1 MATNNSV
8 ILFYSIWLL
17 AVTSSSEAF
26 APSTPTFPSAVASP
40 PESEWANLL
49 SNLNSPHTE
58 KRTKTIRK
66 KRKIKRAPRPQSVL
80 SSPSFRKKGQKAPT
94 SVLLTAEEELD
105 YAYRIRAYKAAL
117 KLRDELVKSIDG
129 VYVHPTDDEWA
140 TACGTTVPNL
150 HRLTDEGRQ
159 ARASLV
165 AANTGLVVQQANRHH
180 MSLKRATEAG
190 GGLGTIL
197 SVADMIQEGHLG
209 LMEAAERFDPD
220 KGFRFSTYATYWVRQ
235 RILKSIS
242 DTSRVIRLPVHVH
255 DTLIRVRK
263 AKQLLKRE
271 SGQEPSLAEL
281 AHHLEMSE
289 ERLAQYTASSRNV
302 MSLERPMTTHST
314 KNDPEQQRTL
324 LDTLVSDAPTPEE
337 SMGIASL
344 RHDIQAV
351 LESELD
357 QSERDV
363 LLHRFGFYDNA
374 PKSVSETA
382 VLLNI
387 TRDRAR
393 LLEARA
399 LNKLRHPKSHQK
411 LRDYAPKDHQYQ
423 TRRST
428 ESSFPHDMISVPP
441 RSDQLWFF

>member
-1 MATNNSV
+1 MVNR
-8 ILFYSIWLL
+8 LHLL
-17 AVTSSSEAF
+17 TSCTVGLLVVTSTIEAF
-26 APSTPTFPSAVASP
+26 APSAATFPADAVTSP
-40 PESEWANLL
+40 PEGEWANLL
-49 SNLNSPHTE
+49 SNFNTAPNE
-58 KRTKTIRK
+58 RRTKTIRK
-66 KRKIKRAPRPQSVL
+66 KRKIKKAAQKPQSVL
-80 SSPSFRKKGQKAPT
+80 SSPSFRKKGQRAPT

-105 YAYRIRAYKAAL
+105 YAYKIRAYKAAL
-117 KLRDELVKSIDG
+117 NLRDELVRSLDG
-129 VYVHPTDDEWA
+129 VFVHPTDEEWA
-140 TACGTTVPNL
+140 AACGTTISNL
-150 HRLTDEGRQ
+150 HRVTDEGRQ
-159 ARASLV
+159 ARSALV

-180 MSLKRATEAG
+180 LSLKRATEAG

-255 DTLIRVRK
+255 DTLVRVRK
-263 AKQLLKRE
+263 AKEVLIRE
-271 SGQEPSLAEL
+271 LGQEPTMAEL
-281 AHHLEMSE
+281 AKYLDMSE
-289 ERLAQYTASSRNV
+289 ERLTQYTASSRNV
-302 MSLERPMTTHST
+302 MSLERPVTTHSS
-314 KNDPEQQRTL
+314 KNDPDQQRRL

-337 SMGIASL
+337 SVGIASL
-344 RHDIQAV
+344 RSDIQAV
-351 LESELD
+351 MESELD

-411 LRDYAPKDHQYQ
+411 LRDYAPKDHEY
-423 TRRST
+423 RRT
-428 ESSFPHDMISVPP
+428 ESFQEKITNNTPP
-441 RSDQLWFF
+441 RTDRLWFF